1 MEFYKLRFAGTQR
14 GLVVLPVSCAVKA
27 FSITH
32 LCYEVTPL
40 GSMLK
45 NTPGAEVC
53 CAKLLIV
60 VMTVT
65 LCRTSPPQNSG
76 RWRDGSQLGR
86 NIDL

>member
-1 MEFYKLRFAGTQR
+1 MELYKLRFAGTQR

-27 FSITH
+27 FSKKHTYVI
-32 LCYEVTPL
+32 YEVTPL

-60 VMTVT
+60 VMTAT
-65 LCRTSPPQNSG
+65 LYRTSLLQNSG
-76 RWRDGSQLGR
+76 RW
-86 NIDL
+86 